1 MYAFAWL
8 LRYDVICQLS
18 SLLLVRVYLAYPFKG
33 VEVRL
38 AIINASERSM
48 LILRNVGLNVL
59 IERRA

>member
-1 MYAFAWL
+1 M
-8 LRYDVICQLS
+8 YDVICQLS
-18 SLLLVRVYLAYPFKG
+18 PLLLVRVYLAYPSKG

-38 AIINASERSM
+38 AIINASECSL